1 MIREF
6 PRPFN
11 AYRPHTHYVYGI
23 ICMSKAKKYLLVKGR
38 KSNKWSFPKGH
49 RNRGEMAMECALR
62 ELYEETGISLESPSK
77 YPKSFIFSRNN
88 DGSGPEYF
96 FIQVDEELDTHI
108 NDSREISDV
117 GWFSLE
123 EISELNGNID
133 ITRFLKQV
141 RNFPLEADS
150 VI

>member
-1 MIREF
+1 M
-6 PRPFN
+6 
-11 AYRPHTHYVYGI
+11 TKD
-23 ICMSKAKKYLLVKGR
+23 SKYLLVKGR

-49 RNRGEMAMECALR
+49 RNKGELAMECALR
-62 ELYEETGISLESPSK
+62 ELYEETGISLESPLK

-96 FIQVDEELDTHI
+96 YIQVDKELDTHI

-117 GWFSLE
+117 GWFTLE

-141 RNFPLEADS
+141 RNFPLEADP
-150 VI
+150 VR

>member
-23 ICMSKAKKYLLVKGR
+23 ICMTKANKYLLVKGR

-62 ELYEETGISLESPSK
+62 ELYEETGISLESPLR

-96 FIQVDEELDTHI
+96 FIQVEEELDTHI

-117 GWFSLE
+117 GWFSLD
-123 EISELNGNID
+123 EISKLNGNID

-141 RNFPLEADS
+141 RNFPL
-150 VI
+150 